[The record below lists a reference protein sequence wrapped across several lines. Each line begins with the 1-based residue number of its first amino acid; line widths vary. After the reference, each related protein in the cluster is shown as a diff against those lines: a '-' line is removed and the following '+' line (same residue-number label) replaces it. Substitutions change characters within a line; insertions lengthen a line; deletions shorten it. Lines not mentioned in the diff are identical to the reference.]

1 MLSHHHLAQAQHPME
16 APSQHGKPSQEVGA
30 GDLFKKCKV
39 GNFVKGNQA
48 ERKFV
53 LTETKTEYWGSAQ
66 ESDPLQ
72 GAAGL
77 FQPLVQRPC
86 YGQAQ

>member
-1 MLSHHHLAQAQHPME
+1 MLSHHYLAQAQHPME